1 MILCN
6 YHFLR
11 ELSSKMPVIHVN
23 QKSGRISA
31 YSDDVCVHIT
41 TMKAFN
47 IYKAPLAPYNKI
59 MEFNSLIPE
68 LSVEYS
74 DSEFLLQDPDGYLL
88 RFNN

>member
-1 MILCN
+1 
-6 YHFLR
+6 
-11 ELSSKMPVIHVN
+11 MPVIHVN
-23 QKSGRISA
+23 QKSWRISV

-41 TMKAFN
+41 TMESFN
-47 IYKAPLAPYNKI
+47 IYKAQLAPYNKI

-74 DSEFLLQDPDGYLL
+74 DCEFLLQDPDGYLL